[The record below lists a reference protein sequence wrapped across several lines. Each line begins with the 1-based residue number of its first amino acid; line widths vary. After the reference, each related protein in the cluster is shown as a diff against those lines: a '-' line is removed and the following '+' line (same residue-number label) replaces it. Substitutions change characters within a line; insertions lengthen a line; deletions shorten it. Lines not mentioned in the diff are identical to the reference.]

1 MIMGGY
7 GNNQT
12 KEGRLILVMYK
23 RKGRAVETM
32 FWSWWMGFG
41 SVAWVVMTPPDKCIE
56 NSSKEQEIRQRM
68 SVNPGR

>member
-1 MIMGGY
+1 MAARRRIIFCIIFEHKRDKSMIMGGY

-32 FWSWWMGFG
+32 FWSW
-41 SVAWVVMTPPDKCIE
+41 
-56 NSSKEQEIRQRM
+56 
-68 SVNPGR
+68 